1 MRPNFASK
9 ILSLN
14 VHSGWRD
21 LGVCFETSSDN
32 DNKKWFVKEEAGTM
46 GSKEMV
52 NIYSSSNLC
61 WSKPARSLDVIEWV
75 DIPIRI
81 QPTSGSISQSSL
93 GGRGHTKGKLQGCH
107 PIPMPFTFPKINTF
121 SSLLSPIRLNTL
133 PKLVL
138 YPWLYISASWKVV
151 AVGMENWPIQLWL
164 IWGMPVSF
172 LLYLPVATS
181 QL

>member
-1 MRPNFASK
+1 MRPSFASK
-9 ILSLN
+9 ILSLK

-21 LGVCFETSSDN
+21 LGVCFGTSSDN
-32 DNKKWFVKEEAGTM
+32 DNKKWFVKKEAGTM

-52 NIYSSSNLC
+52 NIFSWSNLC
-61 WSKPARSLDVIEWV
+61 WSKPARSLDVVEWM

-81 QPTSGSISQSSL
+81 QPISGSKPVSPW
-93 GGRGHTKGKLQGCH
+93 REGKLQGCH
-107 PIPMPFTFPKINTF
+107 PIPMPFTFPKINPF

-151 AVGMENWPIQLWL
+151 AVGM
-164 IWGMPVSF
+164 
-172 LLYLPVATS
+172 
-181 QL
+181 